1 MIFEVPSCYLM
12 EYSKAMKSK
21 FGIDLSES
29 YLSQFLAKHDIN
41 RKKVLSFW
49 LYQLILAYIGG

>member
-1 MIFEVPSCYLM
+1 M
-12 EYSKAMKSK
+12 EYSKAMNSK

-29 YLSQFLAKHDIN
+29 YLSQFLAKHGIN
-41 RKKVLSFW
+41 RKKVLLG